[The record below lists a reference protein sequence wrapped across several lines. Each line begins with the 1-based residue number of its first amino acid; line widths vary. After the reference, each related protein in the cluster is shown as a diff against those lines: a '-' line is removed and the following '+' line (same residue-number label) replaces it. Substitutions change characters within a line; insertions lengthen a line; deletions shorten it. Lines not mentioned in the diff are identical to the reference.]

1 MSKLRIDRRITE
13 SEVRFCMKQLVIT
26 LKKIK
31 RILNINLL
39 VSEFIYEK
47 KIKIYLKT
55 FWRRLEHT
63 GHDYLIKGK
72 GFYICCGNLNQIIPF
87 FPFFIFCT
95 YFKAIDASWITG
107 A

>member
-1 MSKLRIDRRITE
+1 MFSGGEGGGGKMLKLRIDRRITE

-47 KIKIYLKT
+47 KSK
-55 FWRRLEHT
+55 
-63 GHDYLIKGK
+63 
-72 GFYICCGNLNQIIPF
+72 YIWKHF
-87 FPFFIFCT
+87 
-95 YFKAIDASWITG
+95 DDV
-107 A
+107 

>member
-1 MSKLRIDRRITE
+1 MFRGREGGGGKMLKLRIDRRITE

-47 KIKIYLKT
+47 KSK
-55 FWRRLEHT
+55 
-63 GHDYLIKGK
+63 
-72 GFYICCGNLNQIIPF
+72 YIWKHF
-87 FPFFIFCT
+87 
-95 YFKAIDASWITG
+95 DDV
-107 A
+107 

>member
-1 MSKLRIDRRITE
+1 MFRGGEGGGGKMLKLRIDRRITE

-47 KIKIYLKT
+47 KSK
-55 FWRRLEHT
+55 
-63 GHDYLIKGK
+63 
-72 GFYICCGNLNQIIPF
+72 YI
-87 FPFFIFCT
+87 
-95 YFKAIDASWITG
+95 
-107 A
+107 

>member
-1 MSKLRIDRRITE
+1 MFSGGEGGGKMLKLRIDRRITE

-55 FWRRLEHT
+55 F
-63 GHDYLIKGK
+63 
-72 GFYICCGNLNQIIPF
+72 
-87 FPFFIFCT
+87 
-95 YFKAIDASWITG
+95 
-107 A
+107 